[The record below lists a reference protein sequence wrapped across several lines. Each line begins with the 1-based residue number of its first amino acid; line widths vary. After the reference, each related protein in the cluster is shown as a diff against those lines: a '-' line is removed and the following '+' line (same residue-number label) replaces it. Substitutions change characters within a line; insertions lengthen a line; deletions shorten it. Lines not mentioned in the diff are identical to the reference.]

1 MALEIYIEDDFE
13 HEAEAKQA
21 ADLCS
26 RLSALIPADANY
38 KLLLNFYVDG
48 KQLDALLITPQRF
61 IIIDFKYVYSPLV
74 DHGSTY
80 LAESDTMS
88 PPFSMQD
95 EAIGSLLHVEG

>member
-38 KLLLNFYVDG
+38 KLLLNFYVD
-48 KQLDALLITPQRF
+48 ALGCCLQMNHWTPLLPFKRQFLIF
-61 IIIDFKYVYSPLV
+61 IYTSFLCFRMMITDEPTGPHS
-74 DHGSTY
+74 S
-80 LAESDTMS
+80 
-88 PPFSMQD
+88 FS
-95 EAIGSLLHVEG
+95 L

>member
-61 IIIDFKYVYSPLV
+61 IIIDFNFIFNFIIFIFFPRGIGNVQMATNLMV
-74 DHGSTY
+74 
-80 LAESDTMS
+80 ADTEIHS
-88 PPFSMQD
+88 SR
-95 EAIGSLLHVEG
+95 